1 MKKCLCL
8 LLALLVLSMG
18 VWAAD
23 DNVSEEAQPAYTDV
37 ASSHWACEAI
47 DAMVEAHVTTGFPD
61 GTFRPDDTVSRAQFL
76 AMVLRA
82 VYPDDIALAED
93 GQAWWQPYLDAARS
107 TTLTSS
113 LEWNTDQA
121 PMDLPITRF
130 EAATLLDRTNGTYN
144 GLTLT
149 AGWEPADGFTD
160 QGDFPT
166 LYEAHVRSAAGG
178 GLISGYPD
186 GSFRGEKTLT
196 RAEACVLIQRLLDRE
211 DLLSEGEYQAVYTGE
226 ILIKYL
232 LRSDGGAQI
241 TSVDLTTGK
250 AVQTLNVDSD
260 GFRSFDEMRQ
270 QAPALW
276 QTTFGRTVSGS
287 DDSAFWGEIGYYT
300 YDANG
305 NFTQWTDRAVL
316 DQVPAPD
323 GDGILA
329 ISHDKGQRLSYSAG
343 GAYIPVGDQVLRIR
357 QDGTVETFLSNSPAH
372 GLNLASI
379 SAADGQVRV
388 VHEFTMGMSDQYR
401 YEYAVENGKLRAL
414 EHTPGDGFSG
424 YTAEEAAAEQARL
437 DAAGCGIGGS

>member
-8 LLALLVLSMG
+8 LLALLVLTMA
-18 VWAAD
+18 VWAA
-23 DNVSEEAQPAYTDV
+23 NEETSQGSQPAYTDV
-37 ASSHWACEAI
+37 AAGHWASEAI
-47 DAMVEAHVTTGFPD
+47 DAMVKAHVTTGFPD

-82 VYPDDIALAED
+82 VYPDDIDLAAD
-93 GQAWWQPYLDAARS
+93 GQAWWQPYLDAGRS
-107 TTLTSS
+107 AGLTSS
-113 LEWNTDQA
+113 LDWNTDQA
-121 PMDLPITRF
+121 PMDRPITRF
-130 EAATLLDRTNGTYN
+130 EAAALLDRANSTYN
-144 GLTLT
+144 GLSLT
-149 AGWEPADGFTD
+149 AGWEPAEGFTD
-160 QGDFPT
+160 QEDFPT
-166 LYEAHVRSAAGG
+166 LYKAHVLSAAGG

-186 GSFRGEKTLT
+186 GSFRGGKTLT

-211 DLLSEGEYQAVYTGE
+211 NLLAEGEYQAVYTGK

-241 TSVDLTTGK
+241 TSVDLSTGK
-250 AVQTLNVDSD
+250 TIQTLNVDADS
-260 GFRSFDEMRQ
+260 FRGFDEMRQ

-287 DDSAFWGEIGYYT
+287 DGSAFWGEIGYYT
-300 YDANG
+300 YSADG
-305 NFTQWTDRAVL
+305 SFVQWTSRAVL

-329 ISHDKGQRLSYSAG
+329 ISHDKGQRLQYSAG

-357 QDGTVETFLSNSPAH
+357 QDGTVETFLSNTPAH

-379 SAADGQVRV
+379 SVVDGQVRV
-388 VHEFTMGMSDQYR
+388 VHEFVMGMADQYR

-414 EHTPGDGFSG
+414 ENTPGDGFSG
-424 YTAEEAAAEQARL
+424 YTAEEAAAEQARR
-437 DAAGCGIGGS
+437 DAAGCGVGAN